1 MCTALSFNQFFG
13 RNLDYEFSYGEQVAI
28 TPRNYDFHFRHL
40 DKHESH
46 YAIVGM
52 AHVFEEYPLYYDAM
66 NEKGLGMA
74 GLNFVG
80 NAKFYEVKKK
90 RTMWLPLN
98 LFLGS
103 YRNVQVSKRQES
115 YQKIQMFVR
124 HHLMNNFQQLNY
136 TI

>member
-13 RNLDYEFSYGEQVAI
+13 RNLDYEFSYGEQVAV

-66 NEKGLGMA
+66 NEKGLGMQS
-74 GLNFVG
+74 FM
-80 NAKFYEVKKK
+80 KSKKK
-90 RTMWLPLN
+90 RTMLLPLN

-115 YQKIQMFVR
+115 Y
-124 HHLMNNFQQLNY
+124 
-136 TI
+136 